1 MSKLESS
8 PTTQISSQQSKLKA
22 EENKKKKP
30 PPQYNP
36 RWKGYCLILISSL
49 INLSS
54 ISNID
59 QQSDFSGEWG
69 FCLCFGVFSFVF
81 ALLILILDR
90 TQCGVETFS
99 FTKAMDGKLEGYVL
113 LFVSLWW
120 LVGVAYITQVNG
132 IAYKANNIY
141 FSSWLVP
148 ASCAYTLNKWSTEK
162 DVLSL
167 AEMTG
172 LSATLKSW
180 YILFL
185 SSVVSL
191 GSSIDMLLH
200 LYSIK
205 QDQAIAG
212 VVIGI
217 VSTCLSIGWICV
229 HYKFIEFFKQGGW
242 QELSCCVV
250 LIVLWIIG
258 VSIITQEGGI
268 GSTLGGSGC
277 RNIDNQLYGI
287 QITELENCTISLV
300 GSDQERLTYN
310 CYDTINRSI
319 PGSNLYFSVWC
330 CLGATL
336 NIALRWKAQQ
346 ALQFAQAQNERL
358 MDKAKISSGDG
369 EDGASD
375 GEDLEDFE
383 DADDY

>member
-132 IAYKANNIY
+132 IAYKVLLSIDRRAAITCDFDAN
-141 FSSWLVP
+141 
-148 ASCAYTLNKWSTEK
+148 
-162 DVLSL
+162 
-167 AEMTG
+167 
-172 LSATLKSW
+172 
-180 YILFL
+180 LFL
-185 SSVVSL
+185 SNFR
-191 GSSIDMLLH
+191 
-200 LYSIK
+200 
-205 QDQAIAG
+205 QTT
-212 VVIGI
+212 
-217 VSTCLSIGWICV
+217 STFRHG
-229 HYKFIEFFKQGGW
+229 
-242 QELSCCVV
+242 
-250 LIVLWIIG
+250 
-258 VSIITQEGGI
+258 
-268 GSTLGGSGC
+268 
-277 RNIDNQLYGI
+277 
-287 QITELENCTISLV
+287 
-300 GSDQERLTYN
+300 
-310 CYDTINRSI
+310 
-319 PGSNLYFSVWC
+319 
-330 CLGATL
+330 
-336 NIALRWKAQQ
+336 
-346 ALQFAQAQNERL
+346 
-358 MDKAKISSGDG
+358 
-369 EDGASD
+369 
-375 GEDLEDFE
+375 
-383 DADDY
+383 